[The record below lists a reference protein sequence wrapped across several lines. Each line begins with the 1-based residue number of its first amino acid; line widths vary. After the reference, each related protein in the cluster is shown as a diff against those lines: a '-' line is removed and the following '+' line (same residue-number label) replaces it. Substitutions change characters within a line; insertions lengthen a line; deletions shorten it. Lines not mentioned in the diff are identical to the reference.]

1 MAARVLLLMTVA
13 LFTNLSHAA
22 DSHRKTDIVTL
33 YDGDKVTGEVK
44 NLFSG
49 LLEVST
55 KFMGTVKIE
64 WRQVARIESLY
75 RYEIAMVEGSRYYGK
90 METSS
95 RPGELRFI
103 DADGE
108 HSFSAL
114 EVVEIRPVSETLKDR
129 IDIHLALGYSY
140 TKASSLGQGSFNTDI
155 GYETDRARN
164 VLTGRLYLTDTESE
178 VTNSGKMD
186 LRRSVWTKRKG
197 SFRYLLGTYETNDEL
212 ELDYRLSAGGG
223 LGHQFVKSPR
233 STWEGGIGAQLLTE
247 KTLSGDT
254 LESAEAVLRTEY
266 STWKYTTPELRL
278 KLDLSIF
285 PSLTESGRVRADTDI
300 NIRWELVEDF
310 YWEVTAFGTYDNQA
324 TEDSE
329 FDYGISTGVGWEY

>member
-1 MAARVLLLMTVA
+1 MTVV
-13 LFTNLSHAA
+13 LFAGLSQAD

-44 NLFSG
+44 TLFSG

-64 WRQVARIESLY
+64 WRQVAKIESLY
-75 RYEIAMVEGSRYYGK
+75 RYEIALVEGSRYYGK
-90 METSS
+90 IEASS

-103 DADGE
+103 DAAGE
-108 HSFSAL
+108 HSFSVL
-114 EVVEIRPVSETLKDR
+114 EVVEIRPVSETFKDR

-178 VTNSGKMD
+178 VTNSGKVD

-197 SFRYLLGTYETNDEL
+197 SFRYLLGSYETNDEL
-212 ELDYRLSAGGG
+212 ELDYRVSAGGG
-223 LGHQFVKSPR
+223 LGHQFVKSPK
-233 STWEGGIGAQLLTE
+233 SAWEGALGAQLLTE
-247 KTLSGDT
+247 RSLSGDT
-254 LESAEAVLRTEY
+254 LESVEAVLRTEY

-278 KLDLSIF
+278 KLDLSVF
-285 PSLTESGRVRADTDI
+285 PSLTESGRVRADSDI
-300 NIRWELVEDF
+300 NIRWEIVEDF

-324 TEDSE
+324 AEDSE